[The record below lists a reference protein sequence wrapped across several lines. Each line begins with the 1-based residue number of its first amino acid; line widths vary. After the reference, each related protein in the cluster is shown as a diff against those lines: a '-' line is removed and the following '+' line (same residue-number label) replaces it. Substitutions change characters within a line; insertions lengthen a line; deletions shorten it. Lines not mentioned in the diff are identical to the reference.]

1 MATKIMLAVR
11 KNVFEDEMLLYT
23 HVHCILLTIICFRAL
38 TIISV
43 ADLHGGSGGLL
54 EHHSG
59 KNISLGNL

>member
-1 MATKIMLAVR
+1 MHA
-11 KNVFEDEMLLYT
+11 
-23 HVHCILLTIICFRAL
+23 CILLTIICFRAL

-43 ADLHGGSGGLL
+43 ADLHGGSGGSL